1 MRCILTSTA
10 SFDNTTSKTSD
21 VSLKDWEAK
30 MLSELKNVFLWLAF
44 KLSCT
49 SFFNSYNERS
59 SKQLMYTLN
68 TAWVFII
75 TLISSL
81 SICYLI
87 QHSRIFNIDCWCLQ
101 ACWFH
106 VALMCIHVTACYQVQ
121 LRFNHF
127 NHWYMQMFTYTSRS
141 ISQTCLIC
149 ALLIHI
155 LIYNEQ
161 SLSLWWERH

>member
-1 MRCILTSTA
+1 
-10 SFDNTTSKTSD
+10 
-21 VSLKDWEAK
+21 
-30 MLSELKNVFLWLAF
+30 MLSEFKSVFLWLAF
-44 KLSCT
+44 ELSCT
-49 SFFNSYNERS
+49 SFSNSYNERS
-59 SKQLMYTLN
+59 LRQLMYTLS

-75 TLISSL
+75 ASISLL
-81 SICYLI
+81 SICCLI
-87 QHSRIFNIDCWCLQ
+87 QHSRIFNINYWCSQ

-106 VALMCIHVTACYQVQ
+106 VTLIRIYVTTCYQVQ

-127 NHWYMQMFTYTSRS
+127 NHWYMQMFIYSSHS

-161 SLSLWWERH
+161 SLSLQWEWH